1 MKRILFYIITLCAC
15 GAIIFC
21 CQKGEK
27 TGMTPEDAAGSRSL
41 SGTEETDPNDIIARV
56 NGSTITRINV
66 DEEQHKLFQQL
77 QGRVPPEQF
86 EQIGPQ
92 VWKQALENIINFKL
106 LIEEAAKEN
115 ITADAQEVAAHLSQI
130 SSRFSSPDKFHEQL
144 AEMGLSEETLRS
156 QIEESL
162 RINAL
167 LEQHTASASVID
179 DQAIQEFYRDSS
191 ESFRTPE
198 RIKASHILIAV
209 DPNDGPEAR
218 EQKHQKISGLSQEL
232 KKGGDFS
239 QLASEHS
246 DCPSKSRG
254 GDLGFFERGRMV
266 KPFEDAA
273 FQLKVGEVSGIV
285 ETDFGYHLIK
295 LTKREESSQQPL
307 KDVRGKIE
315 NLLKQ
320 QKRSQAITDYL
331 AKLRSGANI
340 VYAKEFQPAQPEEE

>member
-1 MKRILFYIITLCAC
+1 
-15 GAIIFC
+15 
-21 CQKGEK
+21 
-27 TGMTPEDAAGSRSL
+27 MTPEDTARSRPL
-41 SGTEETDPNDIIARV
+41 SETETTDPNDIIARV
-56 NGSTITRINV
+56 NSSVITRINV
-66 DEEQHKLFQQL
+66 DEEQGKLLQQL
-77 QGRVPPEQF
+77 QGRVPPEQLD
-86 EQIGPQ
+86 QIGPQ

-106 LIEEAAKEN
+106 LVEESEREN
-115 ITADAQEVAAHLSQI
+115 IAADAQDVAAHLSQI
-130 SSRFSSPDKFHEQL
+130 SGRFATPEKFQEQL
-144 AEMGLSEETLRS
+144 AAMGLSEETLRS

-167 LEQHTASASVID
+167 LEQHTESASVID
-179 DQAIQEFYRDSS
+179 DQAVQEFYRDNS
-191 ESFRTPE
+191 ESFQTPE

-218 EQKHQKISGLSQEL
+218 EQKRQQLANLAEEL
-232 KKGGDFS
+232 KKGADFS
-239 QLASEHS
+239 QLAREHS

-307 KDVRGKIE
+307 KEVRGKIE
-315 NLLKQ
+315 TLLKQ
-320 QKRSQAITDYL
+320 QKRNQAITDYL
-331 AKLRSGANI
+331 TTLRNKANI
-340 VYAKEFQPAQPEEE
+340 VYAEGFQPEQQQMQ